1 MTRCMHV
8 KYSICNKSNSVESSK
23 LEFLWAK
30 GFILNYREVD
40 IKNIILQNDYHR
52 LFSLSSNF

>member
-23 LEFLWAK
+23 FEFLWAK

-40 IKNIILQNDYHR
+40 IKIKAVARGTDPYL
-52 LFSLSSNF
+52 